1 MTGFFEKITRYNLF
15 NYLLPGMIF
24 VIFIS
29 QTTNLKLIEISST
42 NIVVLL
48 FLAYF
53 LGTII
58 SRLGS
63 LFIEPA
69 LKKIKFVKFVE
80 YGKYLKVLKDDN
92 KLDDL
97 SQENNTYRTYISL
110 FLTVLIINLVLY
122 LLNYFSIDIENKE
135 IFISIFL
142 LLLFLFSYK
151 KQTKYIKNRDINKLN
166 K

>member
-69 LKKIKFVKFVE
+69 LKK
-80 YGKYLKVLKDDN
+80 L
-92 KLDDL
+92 
-97 SQENNTYRTYISL
+97 
-110 FLTVLIINLVLY
+110 NL
-122 LLNYFSIDIENKE
+122 
-135 IFISIFL
+135 
-142 LLLFLFSYK
+142 
-151 KQTKYIKNRDINKLN
+151 
-166 K
+166 